1 MKQHTLVRFRH
12 SAALALVGGVLAGG
26 LVWSPGTMYSW
37 SAADSPPL
45 TPQGKH
51 GDASAEQQLAELQKL
66 KLEKDVTKAP
76 AGLDPVV
83 WAAFIPEDNKM
94 TPQRVELGRKLY
106 FDTRLSQDNS
116 VSCATCHDV
125 TRGFTDRRAVS
136 EGIRKQLGKRNAPT
150 TLNAALLQT
159 FFWDG
164 RSPSLD
170 HQAKQ
175 PILNPVEMGM
185 PDEATALKAISDVPE
200 YQEAFKNAYGREMN
214 YDDLGRAIAA
224 FERTLIFVDSPFRRF
239 LNGDQAA
246 ISAQA
251 RAGFDLFNG
260 KARCVACH
268 PMNPSNPLGSDN
280 RFHNVGVSA
289 RHQNF
294 EDLVK
299 TARKALEEGASEK
312 KLDELAV
319 ATDLSEL
326 GRFMVTRNRSEIGS
340 FRTPLILNV
349 GITGPYMHDGSMATL
364 WDVMDHYNKGGEA
377 NPFLDG
383 GIEPLGLTEAE
394 IDQIVAFLFTLTDV
408 RFAAENQR
416 QFESQKAIAKDK
428 RPFRDEAMAMRKV
441 LPFEQQVM
449 GANGKQK

>member
-1 MKQHTLVRFRH
+1 MKLHKTVRFGN
-12 SAALALVGGVLAGG
+12 SAMLTLFGGAIAGCLAWSLSLLA
-26 LVWSPGTMYSW
+26 
-37 SAADSPPL
+37 AADSPPQ

-51 GDASAEQQLAELQKL
+51 GDASAEQQLAVLQKL
-66 KLEKDVTKAP
+66 KLEQDVTKAP

-83 WAAFIPEDNKM
+83 WAAYIPQDNEM
-94 TPQRVELGRKLY
+94 TPERVELGRKLY
-106 FDTRLSQDNS
+106 FDTRLSRDNS

-125 TRGFTDRRAVS
+125 TRGFTDQREVS
-136 EGIRKQLGKRNAPT
+136 EGIKRQNGKRNAPT
-150 TLNAALLQT
+150 TLNVLLLQT

-170 HQAKQ
+170 NQAKM

-185 PDEATALKAISDVPE
+185 PDEATALKAIRDVPE
-200 YQEAFKNAYGREMN
+200 YQEAFQKAYGREMN

-224 FERTLIFVDSPFRRF
+224 FERTLVFVDSPFRRF
-239 LNGDQAA
+239 LNGDSTA

-251 RAGFDLFNG
+251 RVGLELFNG
-260 KARCVACH
+260 KGRCAACH
-268 PMNPSNPLGSDN
+268 QMNPSNPLGTDN

-294 EDLVK
+294 ESL
-299 TARKALEEGASEK
+299 AEKALEALAGGTSEQ

-319 ATDLSEL
+319 GTDLSEL
-326 GRFMVTRNRSEIGS
+326 GRFMVTHNRSEIGS
-340 FRTPLILNV
+340 FRTPLILNI

-383 GIEPLGLTEAE
+383 GIEPLALTEEE
-394 IDQIVAFLFTLTDV
+394 IDQVVAFLFTLTDV
-408 RFAAENQR
+408 RFAAENRR
-416 QFESQKAIAKDK
+416 QFDLQKATAQKQ
-428 RPFRDEAMAMRKV
+428 RPFRDEAMAMRKI
-441 LPFEQQVM
+441 LPFEQRVT
-449 GANGKQK
+449 GENNKDK